1 MNKRAYNKIVFV
13 ERNRYRRGCNMKKEK
28 IEAMKEK
35 IKEKFRKGREWI
47 GANKRKS
54 VIAIVLLCLILFA
67 GSMYGISMYRPAAAE
82 NKDGYTIAKANGDTA
97 DSTNAAINTE
107 DVEKSDTEDQKK
119 ADQDSSKKKEDTK
132 TENKDE
138 KQTTEKAKVSQS
150 SKQKNESSN
159 SGGNTG
165 SSSSSSSSSNAASSG
180 GSSSSSSSQ
189 QKPTHTHNWQPT
201 YTTEKK
207 WVDTSWDE
215 TVSEPVYEYE
225 DRAICNTCGADITGG
240 VDDHIYNHMV
250 NGENGSYRVETVQV
264 QTGTNTYTIH
274 HDEGHWEESKKQSG
288 YKCSCGATK

>member
-1 MNKRAYNKIVFV
+1 
-13 ERNRYRRGCNMKKEK
+13 MKKEK

-47 GANKRKS
+47 RANKRKS

-82 NKDGYTIAKANGDTA
+82 NKDGYTIAKTNGDTA
-97 DSTNAAINTE
+97 DSTNAAIHTE

-138 KQTTEKAKVSQS
+138 KQTTEKMKVSQS

-159 SGGNTG
+159 SGENTG
-165 SSSSSSSSSNAASSG
+165 SSSSSSSSSNSASSG
-180 GSSSSSSSQ
+180 SSQ
-189 QKPTHTHNWQPT
+189 QKPTHTHNWKPT
-201 YTTEKK
+201 YKTEKK
-207 WVDTSWDE
+207 WVVDKEAWTE
-215 TVSEPVYEYE
+215 EVSEPVYEYV
-225 DRAICNTCGADITGG
+225 DKIICQTCWEEIKP
-240 VDDHIYNHMV
+240 DDLDEHVYNHMA
-250 NGENGSYRVETVQV
+250 NGENGSYKVETVEV
-264 QTGTNTYTIH
+264 QTGTKTYTIDH
-274 HDEGHWEESKKQSG
+274 PEEGHWEESQKQTG

>member
-1 MNKRAYNKIVFV
+1 
-13 ERNRYRRGCNMKKEK
+13 MKKEK

-35 IKEKFRKGREWI
+35 VKEKFRKGREWI

-82 NKDGYTIAKANGDTA
+82 NKDGYTIAKANSDTE
-97 DSTNAAINTE
+97 DSANAAINTE
-107 DVEKSDTEDQKK
+107 DVEKSDTEDKKK

-138 KQTTEKAKVSQS
+138 EQTTEKAKVSQS
-150 SKQKNESSN
+150 SKQKSESSN
-159 SGGNTG
+159 SGNTG
-165 SSSSSSSSSNAASSG
+165 SSSGSSSSSNSASSG

-201 YTTEKK
+201 YSTEKK
-207 WVDTSWDE
+207 WVVDRAAWTEEVNEPIYE
-215 TVSEPVYEYE
+215 TVEKS
-225 DRAICNTCGADITGG
+225 ICNGCGADITG
-240 VDDHIYNHMV
+240 DPWTHI
-250 NGENGSYRVETVQV
+250 ENQMLAGNMACSGYHSEWSEV
-264 QTGTNTYTIH
+264 QTGTKTYTIDH
-274 HDEGHWEESKKQSG
+274 PEEGHWEEVQKQTG